1 MNPIK
6 ARGRARGHDLLL
18 LYIYCVFTAKAL
30 PLHIEN
36 HCPMKSQ
43 EIYPELREYIEKKIL
58 PLYRNFDKAH
68 RCEHAATVIEESLR
82 LATHYNVDTNMV
94 YAIAAFHDTG
104 LCEGRETHHTASARI
119 VKSDAFLK
127 TLFTDEQ
134 IGIIADAVEDHR
146 ASSKQ
151 PPRTIYGKIVAEA
164 DRLIDGETIMRRTI
178 QYGLAHYPEK
188 SREQHFERA
197 CQHLEEKYGHKG
209 YLRLW
214 IPQSPNAV
222 RLQQFREII
231 DNKPLLL
238 ALFNRLF
245 DEECR

>member
-1 MNPIK
+1 MG
-6 ARGRARGHDLLL
+6 ATSY
-18 LYIYCVFTAKAL
+18 YIYCMFTAKAL
-30 PLHIEN
+30 PLHIES
-36 HCPMKSQ
+36 HSPMNSQ

-68 RCEHAATVIEESLR
+68 RCEHVATVIEKSLQ

-104 LCEGRETHHTASARI
+104 LCDGRETHHTTSARI

-127 TLFTDEQ
+127 KLFTDEQ

-188 SREQHFERA
+188 NREQHFERA
-197 CQHLEEKYGHKG
+197 CLHLEEKYGHNG

-222 RLQQFREII
+222 RLQQFRKII

-245 DEECR
+245 DEECK